1 MTNIKVNIQ
10 KKCYSFSYS
19 RIFQQFL
26 IRILFHNTNKPEKIG
41 EKSPIQNCEKSNQP
55 MQNIRENC
63 RRAFF
68 EEKDKKG
75 IEKK

>member
-26 IRILFHNTNKPEKIG
+26 IRILFHNPNKPEKIG
-41 EKSPIQNCEKSNQP
+41 EESPIQNNEK
-55 MQNIRENC
+55 
-63 RRAFF
+63 
-68 EEKDKKG
+68 
-75 IEKK
+75 